1 MLRHSVVV
9 VVGDDVLVV
18 VLLVVVVV
26 VHVAQQLVTVPTV
39 PPAVSQSLAEEATR
53 HLVPQSLPAVQ
64 VTVGS
69 FAQVPLGPHVLSAIS
84 QVTAPGFPQVD
95 RAAQLTTR
103 PLHRRGI
110 VPAAT
115 SCLQARATHLT

>member
-1 MLRHSVVV
+1 MVVV
-9 VVGDDVLVV
+9 VEDDVLVV

-26 VHVAQQLVTVPTV
+26 GHAAQQLVPVPTV
-39 PPAVSQSLAEEATR
+39 PAAASQSVAEAAMR
-53 HLVPQSLPAVQ
+53 HVVPQSLSAVQ

-69 FAQVPLGPHVLSAIS
+69 LAQVPLVSHVLSGRS
-84 QVTAPGFPQVD
+84 QVTASSFPQVD

-110 VPAAT
+110 VPAAA
-115 SCLQARATHLT
+115 SCLPVRATHFT